1 MTPTTQTPPRQ
12 AAPVIGAAPGAAIT
26 DGNGRA
32 AGLAAPGHPATAER
46 PWVRYLWA
54 VTRLSMGW
62 VFLWPFLDKMFGLG
76 HQTTS
81 AQAWINGGN
90 PTKGF
95 LSGAVGPFSGIY
107 HDIAGGGVVN
117 VLFMGGLIGIAVA
130 LLLGVAMRAA
140 CIAGATL
147 VVLMWSATLP
157 PQDDI
162 FMDNHLIY
170 ALLLIGLA
178 AVGAGKTLG
187 LGDRW
192 ARTGLVQRHPWL
204 A

>member
-1 MTPTTQTPPRQ
+1 MTPATQTPPR
-12 AAPVIGAAPGAAIT
+12 PPHPLNGAATIDT
-26 DGNGRA
+26 NGHA
-32 AGLAAPGHPATAER
+32 TSLADRRQPARAER
-46 PWVRYLWA
+46 TWVRYLWA
-54 VTRLSMGW
+54 ITRLCMGW

-81 AQAWINGGN
+81 AQAWIHGGN

-95 LSGAVGPFSGIY
+95 LAGAVGPFSGLY
-107 HDIAGGGVVN
+107 HDLAGAGVVN
-117 VLFMGGLIGIAVA
+117 VLFMVGLIGIAAA
-130 LLLGVAMRAA
+130 LLLGITMRLA

-147 VVLMWSATLP
+147 VLLMWSASLP

-162 FMDNHLIY
+162 FMDNHIIY
-170 ALLLIGLA
+170 ALLLVGLA
-178 AVGAGKTLG
+178 AVGAGRTLG

-192 ARTGLVQRHPWL
+192 ARTRLVQRYGWL